1 MLVRLLAAA
10 ALATA
15 VLTVAACG
23 GDTPSSAGTGSTRGP
38 SAEMRTA
45 LLDFA
50 RCMRQH
56 GVDMP
61 DPTFSDGGARIEQ
74 RSGPGKLTPEQQ
86 KSAEQACRKYQDKI
100 KPKALTDAQ
109 KEEFK
114 KQALARSRCMREHG
128 IDMPDPTFNA
138 DGGAELKIKRE
149 SGIRPDDP
157 EFRAAQR
164 ACRPEDAQRSAP

>member
-23 GDTPSSAGTGSTRGP
+23 GGTPSSAGTGSTKGP

-86 KSAEQACRKYQDKI
+86 KSAEQACKKYQDKI
-100 KPKALTDAQ
+100 KPPALTDAQ

-164 ACRPEDAQRSAP
+164 ACTPADAQRSAP